1 MSEPRPYDLGVH
13 DVIAAHAVRSPDRT
27 AIVASDGRLTYAELD
42 RAARAVAH
50 HLRTLADEGAVVVV
64 DLPPSARRA
73 AVLLGALQAGL
84 VYSVADPDWPPVVRR
99 DIASRLEARLT
110 VTDTGAAGSTWS
122 PPELGALVHAPPVG
136 SAFVPGGGDRAA
148 CVYFTSGTTGLPK
161 AILCPH
167 RAVMHA
173 FVPTPVIGFRGG
185 QVVIQVAPGHW
196 DMGAFELWGALL
208 TCGTALI
215 LDDPYLTPDRL
226 AHLVEAGGAT
236 SAGLVTSLFNILV
249 EEDVTCLRG
258 LRYVQVGGERVSV
271 PHLRRAME
279 AVPDLRLIHAYG
291 PSENGCVSAYHP
303 IRAADLD
310 DSSGLPIGTPLPGV
324 SAWVVDEAGEA
335 CPPGTPGELYLGG
348 VALTSGYVGLP
359 EENRSRFPTVR
370 IGGAVQRVYR
380 TGDRFAQDGDGTL
393 HFLGRIDR
401 QTKIRG
407 VRVEL
412 DGVEAALRRITGVRS
427 AAVIPLRDSSGVAVG
442 LAAHVVAPGTTADDL
457 RRAARGAL
465 PASHVPTVFRLLPAL
480 PVTPHGKV
488 NYAALADATPTP

>member
-1 MSEPRPYDLGVH
+1 MSGLRPPDPGIH

-42 RAARAVAH
+42 RAARFVARR
-50 HLRTLADEGAVVVV
+50 LRTLADEGLVLV

-73 AVLLGALQAGL
+73 VVLLGALQAGL
-84 VYSVADPDWPPVVRR
+84 VYSVADPDWPPAVRHE
-99 DIASRLEARLT
+99 ITSRLDARLT
-110 VTDTGAAGSTWS
+110 VTDTAGTGSTWS
-122 PPELGALVHAPPVG
+122 PPELGALLRTPPAG
-136 SAFVPGGGDRAA
+136 AAYVPGGGDRAA

-167 RAVMHA
+167 RAVTHA
-173 FVPTPVIGFRGG
+173 FVPTAVVGFRGG

-226 AHLVEAGGAT
+226 AHLIQAEGAT
-236 SAGLVTSLFNILV
+236 SAGLVTSLFNLLV
-249 EEDVTCLRG
+249 DEDVTCLRG

-279 AVPDLRLIHAYG
+279 ASPDVRLIHAYG

-303 IRAADLD
+303 ISPADLD
-310 DSSGLPIGTPLPGV
+310 ESSGLPIGTPLPGV
-324 SAWVVDEAGEA
+324 SAWVVDEAGDE

-348 VALTSGYVGLP
+348 VALTSGYVGQP
-359 EENRSRFPTVR
+359 EETRSRFPTVR
-370 IGGAVQRVYR
+370 IGGTVQRVYR
-380 TGDRFAQDGDGTL
+380 TGDRFAQDPDGTL

-412 DGVEAALRRITGVRS
+412 DGVEAALRRITGVRG
-427 AAVIPLRDSSGVAVG
+427 AAVIPLRDSSGIAVG
-442 LAAHVVAPGTTADDL
+442 LAAHVVAPETTTEDL
-457 RRAARGAL
+457 RRAARTAL
-465 PASHVPTVFRLLPAL
+465 PPSHVPTVFRLLSAL

-488 NYAALADATPTP
+488 NYAALADATPSP